1 VNKAQ
6 LIGNLGQDPE
16 IRITNTGARVAHFSL
31 ATTDR
36 WKDRTTGEKREKTEW
51 HRVTIWN
58 EALVKI
64 VEQFCRKGSKIFLE
78 GQIQTRDFTD
88 KDGSLRKATE
98 IVIQAFNGMIEL
110 LDARHADGAR
120 EQSPEPAHQGARVSL
135 KDRLDDDIP
144 FAPEWR

>member
-1 VNKAQ
+1 MNKAQ

-16 IRITNTGARVAHFSL
+16 IRLTSNGARVANFTL

-36 WKDRTTGEKREKTEW
+36 WKDKATGEKKERTEW

-58 EALVKI
+58 EALVKV

-78 GQIQTRDFTD
+78 GQIQTREFTD

-98 IVIQAFNGMIEL
+98 IVLQAFNGMIEL
-110 LDARHADGAR
+110 LDGRQTSAQEQGHSQIRPGA
-120 EQSPEPAHQGARVSL
+120 AVSL
-135 KDRLDDDIP
+135 QDQLNDDIP
-144 FAPEWR
+144 FEMNWR